1 MEDVFVYSEISG
13 WPSDYYEWQEK
24 STTHGSEIAKR
35 VHTVGLDKNTHGKE
49 TSTYWSLNDEQIQ
62 ASEKENLHI

>member
-13 WPSDYYEWQEK
+13 WPSDYYELQVK
-24 STTHGSEIAKR
+24 STTHGSEVAKR
-35 VHTVGLDKNTHGKE
+35 VQTVSLEKNTHGKE

-62 ASEKENLHI
+62 ASEKRNLHI